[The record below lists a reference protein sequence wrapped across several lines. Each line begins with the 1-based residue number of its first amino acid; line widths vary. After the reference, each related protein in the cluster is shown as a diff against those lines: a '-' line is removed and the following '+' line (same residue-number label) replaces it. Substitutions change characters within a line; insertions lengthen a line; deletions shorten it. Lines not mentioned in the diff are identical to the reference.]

1 MDNNIAKNNLN
12 EFSTVDFLMYFG
24 GFTLFLGIYYF
35 VFNFWETMGSF
46 FQIFFTLIVSIVLI
60 LTGVYLNKK
69 LNLYKLGSPLL
80 FLSYFLFPLGMY
92 VLNSRLG
99 LVQLFSENFLVT
111 FLISS
116 IVFASVYKLVASN
129 FSLFFALTYYM
140 LFYFSLILR
149 LGKNYFTSLE
159 TIATNNLLSSSFIF
173 FGLSGHFL
181 AKYLET
187 KNKVFYYFIN
197 VISVNFILCGLWF
210 FNFFLRPTEESSR
223 IWMVVFPVIIVA
235 LIIYS
240 KKIND
245 ILLRIFSIIYLVIYV
260 LYMIYKNLES
270 EFFIPSML
278 IIIGITLLGGGF
290 YYYTRKSTQNSTTLK

>member
-60 LTGVYLNKK
+60 LIGVYLNKK

-111 FLISS
+111 FLEQC
-116 IVFASVYKLVASN
+116 F
-129 FSLFFALTYYM
+129 
-140 LFYFSLILR
+140 
-149 LGKNYFTSLE
+149 
-159 TIATNNLLSSSFIF
+159 
-173 FGLSGHFL
+173 
-181 AKYLET
+181 
-187 KNKVFYYFIN
+187 
-197 VISVNFILCGLWF
+197 F
-210 FNFFLRPTEESSR
+210 FN
-223 IWMVVFPVIIVA
+223 
-235 LIIYS
+235 
-240 KKIND
+240 
-245 ILLRIFSIIYLVIYV
+245 
-260 LYMIYKNLES
+260 
-270 EFFIPSML
+270 
-278 IIIGITLLGGGF
+278 
-290 YYYTRKSTQNSTTLK
+290 

>member
-1 MDNNIAKNNLN
+1 MGDITKNNLK

-35 VFNFWETMGSF
+35 VFNFWDTIGSF
-46 FQIFFTLIVSIVLI
+46 FQIFFTLIVSIILI
-60 LTGVYLNKK
+60 LAGVYLNKK

-92 VLNSRLG
+92 VLNSRLA
-99 LVQLFSENFLVT
+99 LVQLFSENYIITFLV
-111 FLISS
+111 SS
-116 IVFASVYKLVASN
+116 IVFAYVYKLVDSH
-129 FSLFFALTYYM
+129 FSLFFSLTYYM

-149 LGKNYFTSLE
+149 LGKNYFTTLE
-159 TIATNNLLSSSFIF
+159 SISSNNLLSSSFVF

-181 AKYLET
+181 ARYLET
-187 KNKVFYYFIN
+187 KSKVFYHFMNIISIN
-197 VISVNFILCGLWF
+197 FLLVGLWF
-210 FNFFLRPTEESSR
+210 FNFFLRPSEEASR
-223 IWMVVFPVIIVA
+223 IWMVVFPVIIIS

-245 ILLRIFSIIYLVIYV
+245 LLLRLFSIIYLVTYV
-260 LYMIYKNLES
+260 LYMIYKNLDS

-278 IIIGITLLGGGF
+278 IIIGITLMGGGF
-290 YYYTRKSTQNSTTLK
+290 YYYTKKSTQNSNSIK